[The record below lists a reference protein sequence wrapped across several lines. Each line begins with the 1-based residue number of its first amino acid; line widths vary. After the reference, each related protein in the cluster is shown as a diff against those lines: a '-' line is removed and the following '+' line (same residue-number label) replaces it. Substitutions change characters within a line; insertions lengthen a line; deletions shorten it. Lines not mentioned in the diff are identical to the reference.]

1 MTLNNLI
8 VGHLVRGNGAL
19 LRHKI
24 TDTVAPENVRDVW
37 NQLTD
42 MSLATRLNSIEVIKL
57 CYYLFIRFT
66 CTMVYFRKHLELY

>member
-1 MTLNNLI
+1 M
-8 VGHLVRGNGAL
+8 RGNGAL

-42 MSLATRLNSIEVIKL
+42 MAQATRLDSIEVII
-57 CYYLFIRFT
+57 YL
-66 CTMVYFRKHLELY
+66 MHLFN

>member
-1 MTLNNLI
+1 MNKKKLI
-8 VGHLVRGNGAL
+8 KKLILGHLVRGNGAL

-42 MSLATRLNSIEVIKL
+42 MAQATRLNSIEVINIII
-57 CYYLFIRFT
+57 Y
-66 CTMVYFRKHLELY
+66 